1 MAHEI
6 SRETFDRLKSDQS
19 EEASALIQD
28 YKRAVKCDEQVVV
41 DEPDGT
47 KSLVEFNAQG
57 ECCTRPMK
65 PK

>member
-1 MAHEI
+1 MISVVIPAHN
-6 SRETFDRLKSDQS
+6 
-19 EEASALIQD
+19 EEALLGRTLAALHAAFAAAAPA
-28 YKRAVKCDEQVVV
+28 RAFEMVVV

-47 KSLVEFNAQG
+47 KSLVEFNEKG